1 MVPTLV
7 TSPVMEVVEVVETQ
21 VTQDNQF
28 LLEWDMVLVGVV
40 HLIQVIP
47 DLKEWELVVQLTPVE
62 VVVVVVQECHQDQ
75 DGQVDQD

>member
-21 VTQDNQF
+21 VTHHNQF

-40 HLIQVIP
+40 HLIQVIQN
-47 DLKEWELVVQLTPVE
+47 LKEWELVVQLTPEAVGA
-62 VVVVVVQECHQDQ
+62 VLSITMASL
-75 DGQVDQD
+75 